1 MEEVM
6 ADVTN
11 SQSESGEFSTHAKAA
26 ARAFVLA
33 GKSLLPDKFW
43 EYSAEAGR
51 EALLAVSAAMDA
63 VADRLDE
70 DEAPG
75 PDTPKG
81 RPPRK
86 ARVNVE

>member
-1 MEEVM
+1 VEEIM
-6 ADVTN
+6 ADKDKA
-11 SQSESGEFSTHAKAA
+11 QPESGDFGTHAKAA

-43 EYSAEAGR
+43 DYSAEAGR
-51 EALLAVSAAMDA
+51 EALLAVSAAFDA

-70 DEAPG
+70 DEG
-75 PDTPKG
+75 PDVPKS
-81 RPPRK
+81 RPARK

>member
-1 MEEVM
+1 VEEFM
-6 ADVTN
+6 AEKDKA
-11 SQSESGEFSTHAKAA
+11 QAEAGDFSTHAQAA

-51 EALLAVSAAMDA
+51 EALLAVSAVMDS

-70 DEAPG
+70 DETPG
-75 PDTPKG
+75 SDTPKG